1 MWNFDRIKFQV
12 KVAKVSAGKNHC
24 LALGADRAARV
35 YSWGAGSSGQLG
47 HGDEEDVKY
56 PRIIKE
62 IPMEG
67 VDILAV
73 GDTSVALD
81 SLNNLMTWG
90 SNLYGELG
98 T

>member
-1 MWNFDRIKFQV
+1 
-12 KVAKVSAGKNHC
+12 
-24 LALGADRAARV
+24 
-35 YSWGAGSSGQLG
+35 
-47 HGDEEDVKY
+47 
-56 PRIIKE
+56 
-62 IPMEG
+62 MEG